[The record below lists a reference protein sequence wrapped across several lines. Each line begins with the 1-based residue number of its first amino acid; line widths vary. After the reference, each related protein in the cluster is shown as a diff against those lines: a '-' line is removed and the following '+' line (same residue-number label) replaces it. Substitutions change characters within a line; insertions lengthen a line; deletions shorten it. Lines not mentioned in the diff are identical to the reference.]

1 MKKAKVDNSGAEA
14 AAKAQAEATAIA
26 NNLQRNFQTDLKTDN
41 LSTVTA
47 GGSAE
52 QSMIEGTGVKRRKT
66 NTGLSSQLGIQV

>member
-26 NNLQRNFQTDLKTDN
+26 NNLQRNFQADLKTDN

-47 GGSAE
+47 GGSADD
-52 QSMIEGTGVKRRKT
+52 SMVGSMGIKRRKSS
-66 NTGLSSQLGIQV
+66 TGLSSQLGIQV